1 MKNLIQLICMA
12 FLAAVINPASAQ
24 NIFPDSGFV
33 GIGTTTPELLL
44 DINSPDGHASIG
56 LGTSTIYNGP
66 AGIGFGEGVLTS
78 NLDGDYNTAIGWLV
92 LTDNLIGS
100 YNTAIG
106 AEAMRYN
113 KSGSQNVAVGYLSLK
128 YNYFGE
134 SNVAIGNYSLFSNKS
149 GDNNVSIGSNAMLSN
164 KIGNENT
171 AIGSSAMSDNTKGN
185 ENTAIGRASL
195 SNNTLGNSNTAIG
208 ALALNV
214 NKTGNYN
221 IGIGYNATTTG
232 NDFENSIAVGY
243 IAVVDASNKV
253 LIGNSSVSSIGG
265 EVDWTVYS
273 DARIKEQ
280 VEENVPGLDFINQ
293 LRPVT
298 YHYNITTQNQLM
310 GRVDTATWT
319 GKYDIEEQAFSGFIA
334 QEVAAAAEDLGYEF
348 SGVDASG
355 RLLGLRY
362 ATFVVPLVKAVQELD
377 AENTNLEDRI
387 SRLEALLGQQGIQ
400 MNESTTDEVQRIFV
414 ASNQTQ
420 ATLSQNRPNPFT
432 GSTSIRYFVP
442 ETAEQAI
449 IKIADAAGVSL
460 FMADVKLGNG
470 VLEVDA
476 TQLAAGTYSY
486 TLLVDGKV
494 VDTKLMV
501 IQ

>member
-1 MKNLIQLICMA
+1 MKKILGQFVIIFIIAQIIQ
-12 FLAAVINPASAQ
+12 AQ
-24 NIFPDSGFV
+24 NTFPPSGNV
-33 GIGTTTPELLL
+33 GIGTLSPAYPIDIQLGFEVPVLLQ
-44 DINSPDGHASIG
+44 
-56 LGTSTIYNGP
+56 LGTKQIYSGP
-66 AGIGFGEGVLTS
+66 GGIGFGKDVLS
-78 NLDGDYNTAIGWLV
+78 NITTAVDNISIGDNALANNITGRFNIAVGYESLKPNLSGENNVAIGDNTMSFNITGSDNVAVGKSALAGNKGGEQNVAVGFGALLNNRNSNSNTAVGSNSMYYNIQGAENTALGYGTLFANTKGNYNTAIGSISLY
-92 LTDNLIGS
+92 DNKLGS
-100 YNTAIG
+100 YNSAL
-106 AEAMRYN
+106 
-113 KSGSQNVAVGYLSLK
+113 GYLV
-128 YNYFGE
+128 E
-134 SNVAIGNYSLFSNKS
+134 VTSNN
-149 GDNNVSIGSNAMLSN
+149 LSN
-164 KIGNENT
+164 SAGLGYW
-171 AIGSSAMSDNTKGN
+171 AI
-185 ENTAIGRASL
+185 I
-195 SNNTLGNSNTAIG
+195 
-208 ALALNV
+208 
-214 NKTGNYN
+214 
-221 IGIGYNATTTG
+221 
-232 NDFENSIAVGY
+232 
-243 IAVVDASNKV
+243 DASNKMV
-253 LIGNSSVSSIGG
+253 FGNSSVSSIGG

-310 GRVDTATWT
+310 GRMDTAMWT
-319 GKYDIEEQAFSGFIA
+319 GKYDIEEMAFSGFIA

>member
-12 FLAAVINPASAQ
+12 FLAAVISPASAQ

-44 DINSPDGHASIG
+44 DINTPDGHVNIGIGDAVLYNGPGGIG
-56 LGTSTIYNGP
+56 LGQN
-66 AGIGFGEGVLTS
+66 VLNS
-78 NLDGDYNTAIGWLV
+78 NLSGGSNVAIGNESLFS
-92 LTDNLIGS
+92 NLIGS
-100 YNTAIG
+100 YNIAIG
-106 AEAMRYN
+106 LQSLYYN
-113 KSGSQNVAVGYLSLK
+113 KSGSSNVAIGLYALK
-128 YNYFGE
+128 YNYFGDNNVGIGQYSLFE
-134 SNVAIGNYSLFSNKS
+134 NKNGDSNVAIGSSALI
-149 GDNNVSIGSNAMLSN
+149 DN
-164 KIGNENT
+164 KIGDENT
-171 AIGSSAMSDNTKGN
+171 AIGGSAMGLNTKGSN
-185 ENTAIGRASL
+185 NVGVGFSSLYENTLGNYNTAIGTQALHIIKTGSY
-195 SNNTLGNSNTAIG
+195 NTA
-208 ALALNV
+208 V
-214 NKTGNYN
+214 
-221 IGIGYNATTTG
+221 GYFATTTDD
-232 NDFENSIAVGY
+232 DFENAMTLGY
-243 IAVVDASNKV
+243 LAIVDASNKV

-310 GRVDTATWT
+310 GRMDTAMWT
-319 GKYDIEEQAFSGFIA
+319 GKFDIEEQAFSGFIA

-377 AENTNLEDRI
+377 AENAVLEDRI
-387 SRLEALLGQQGIQ
+387 SRLETLLGQQGIQ
-400 MNESTTDEVQRIFV
+400 MNETATDEVQRISV
-414 ASNQTQ
+414 ASSQTQ
-420 ATLSQNRPNPFT
+420 ATLSQNIPNPFT

-442 ETAEQAI
+442 ETAVQAI

-460 FMADVKLGNG
+460 FMGDVKLGNG